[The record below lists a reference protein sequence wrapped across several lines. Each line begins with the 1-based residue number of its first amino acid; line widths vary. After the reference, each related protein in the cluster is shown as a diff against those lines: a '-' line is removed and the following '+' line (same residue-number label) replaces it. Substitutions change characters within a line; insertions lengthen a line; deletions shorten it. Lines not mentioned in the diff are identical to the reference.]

1 MKSAMVNI
9 RVPDNV
15 REILKKAAAD
25 ANESVSQFLLKGA
38 LLRLQTG
45 QEPEIPKDPFV
56 VAWERALTVKPVE
69 KLSPEN
75 KAFIAEVEAKQ
86 KQGNAKPISLEDGLR
101 ALEKKLTR

>member
-45 QEPEIPKDPFV
+45 QEPEMPKDPFV
-56 VAWERALTVKPVE
+56 AAWEQALTVKPVE

-75 KAFIAEVEAKQ
+75 KAFIAELEAKQ
-86 KQGNAKPISLEDGLR
+86 KHGHAKPVSMEDGPR
-101 ALEKKLTR
+101 ALEIKLNR